1 MPAKN
6 PLLDYLNAIYRYP
19 LVAVCTL
26 LVGVI
31 LTGWT
36 VRSLPNIYSSTTL
49 IMVEPQ
55 DVPQAFVPST
65 VTTKLEERLNALNQ
79 EVLSRTRLQAIINDF
94 DLFHDLR
101 KQGVPD
107 ETVVDMMRKRI
118 QVQVYSRDNAFRI
131 TYEGY
136 DPRIVQQVTARL
148 AGMYIDEN
156 LKVREEHVAGTAD
169 FLKNELDKMRQRLEE
184 QDTRIQSF
192 KQANMGQLPEQRDSN
207 MQALEGLRLQLQ
219 TVSLALSAAKERKV
233 LLERQVAG
241 GREAATAGGPGH
253 AASALDPQ
261 TRLQQLQ
268 ADLVDLRSRYTAH
281 HPDVIRAEHQISE
294 LKAELAKK
302 QDDGSGAL
310 DALVPPDLAR
320 AVSEVN
326 FEIARLQGQTDKIE
340 KAIEVYQKRIEE
352 SFPSERQLQ
361 DLTRDYGVIQ
371 KQYQSMLDKKLDAQL
386 SQSLEQR
393 QKAERFRVL
402 DPASL
407 PEAPTRPNRLMLA
420 LVGIGG
426 SLALALGLPILLWQ
440 IDSSFHDADELTGSA
455 VPVLAVIPQV
465 PTSNVLR
472 RLRRYRVRVIGFSA
486 AGLVVGFGAVVL
498 YARFLF

>member
-6 PLLDYLNAIYRYP
+6 PLLDYLNAIHRYP

-26 LVGVI
+26 VVGTI

-55 DVPQAFVPST
+55 DVPQAFVAST
-65 VTTKLEERLNALNQ
+65 VTTRLEERLNALNQ
-79 EVLSRTRLQAIINDF
+79 EVLSRTRLQAIIKDF

-101 KQGVPD
+101 QQGVPD
-107 ETVVDMMRKRI
+107 ETIVDMMRKRI
-118 QVQVYSRDNAFRI
+118 QVQVYPRDNAFRI

-136 DPRIVQQVTARL
+136 EPRIVQQVTARL

-184 QDTRIQSF
+184 QDTKIQAF

-207 MQALEGLRLQLQ
+207 MPALEGLRLQRQ
-219 TVSLALSAAKERKV
+219 TVSLALSAAKERKI
-233 LLERQVAG
+233 LLERQAAD
-241 GREAATAGGPGH
+241 GRAAAAASGPGRP
-253 AASALDPQ
+253 ASALDPQ

-281 HPDVIRAEHQISE
+281 HPDVIRTEHQISE
-294 LKAELAKK
+294 LKAELAKG
-302 QDDGSGAL
+302 QGGGGAV
-310 DALVPPDLAR
+310 DALVPPELAR

-326 FEIARLQGQTDKIE
+326 FEIARLQGQSDKIE
-340 KAIEVYQKRIEE
+340 KAIDAYQKRIEE

-393 QKAERFRVL
+393 QKGERFRVL

-407 PEAPTRPNRLMLA
+407 PEAPTRPNRQMLA
-420 LVGIGG
+420 LAGIGA

-440 IDSSFHDADELTGSA
+440 IDTSVHDADELTGSA

-465 PTSNVLR
+465 PTPNVLR
-472 RLRRYRVRVIGFSA
+472 RLRRYRVRVLGFSA
-486 AGLVVGFGAVVL
+486 VGLVLGFGVVEL